1 MGLNFRKSISL
12 GKGLKLNL
20 SKSGPSVS
28 FGKSGFRQSVNL
40 KGQARTTVGIPG
52 TGIYYTK
59 NTNVKNVVS
68 GLTGG
73 LTGKGAD
80 AKGKKAAGKAAA
92 EPKAAAAKAPK
103 GTKAA
108 GAAAAGAAAGATAAA
123 AKPAVN
129 EELIAAS
136 KAKIEEFAAGIDAL
150 KSVHK
155 QSDGYIDW
163 EAIANGA
170 VSGKLKELQPF
181 AQSVIAGDID
191 AYFKVIAEVGPFDD
205 LLEYGSGFEVGTD
218 DPNLLEIEFQVKSD
232 DIIPTQYPDMKAN
245 GEIVMKDFTK
255 SAYYELVQ
263 DYVSSTMLRV
273 ARDTFA
279 LLPVKQVIIHAVD
292 KVLNPATGNDEEVTI
307 ASVKIKRDAL
317 ATLNFERIDPSDCL
331 ESFESNVKFK
341 KTTGYA
347 PVDRVLA

>member
-59 NTNVKNVVS
+59 TSNVKNIV
-68 GLTGG
+68 GG
-73 LTGKGAD
+73 LTGKD
-80 AKGKKAAGKAAA
+80 KDTSAKGKKAAGKAAGEKA
-92 EPKAAAAKAPK
+92 EKAPKATKAAAAAP
-103 GTKAA
+103 
-108 GAAAAGAAAGATAAA
+108 
-123 AKPAVN
+123 AKNAVN
-129 EELIAAS
+129 EELIAES
-136 KAKIEEFAAGIDAL
+136 KAKIEEFAAGIEAL

-163 EAIANGA
+163 VAVANGA
-170 VSGKLKELQPF
+170 VSGQMKELQPF
-181 AQSVIAGDID
+181 AQSVLAGDID
-191 AYFKVIAEVGPFDD
+191 SYFQVISEVGPFDD

-218 DPNLLEIEFQVKSD
+218 DPKMLEIEFQVKSD
-232 DIIPTQYPDMKAN
+232 EIIPKEYPDMKAS
-245 GEIVMKDFTK
+245 GEIVMKEFSK

-263 DYVSSTMLRV
+263 DYVSSTMLRI

-279 LLPVKQVIIHAVD
+279 ILPVQTVIIHAVD

-307 ASVKIKRDAL
+307 CSAKIKRDAL

-331 ESFESNVKFK
+331 ESFESNVKFR
-341 KTTGYA
+341 KTSGYA

>member
-68 GLTGG
+68 GLTG
-73 LTGKGAD
+73 KAQE
-80 AKGKKAAGKAAA
+80 AKNKKAAGKAAA
-92 EPKAAAAKAPK
+92 EPKAAKAPK

-108 GAAAAGAAAGATAAA
+108 AGVAAGAAAGATAAA

-136 KAKIEEFAAGIDAL
+136 KAKVEEFAAGIEAL

-163 EAIANGA
+163 EAVANGA
-170 VSGKLKELQPF
+170 VSGQMKELQPF
-181 AQSVIAGDID
+181 AQSVLAGDID
-191 AYFKVIAEVGPFDD
+191 SYFKVIAEVGPFDD

-218 DPNLLEIEFQVKSD
+218 DPSLLEIEFQVKSD
-232 DIIPTQYPDMKAN
+232 DIIPTQYPDMKAS
-245 GEIVMKDFTK
+245 GEIIMKDFTK

-279 LLPVKQVIIHAVD
+279 LLPVRQVIIHAVD

>member
-59 NTNVKNVVS
+59 TSNVKNIV
-68 GLTGG
+68 GG
-73 LTGKGAD
+73 LTGKD
-80 AKGKKAAGKAAA
+80 DSKGKKSTKKDTTAKGSSTK
-92 EPKAAAAKAPK
+92 AAKAAP
-103 GTKAA
+103 
-108 GAAAAGAAAGATAAA
+108 A
-123 AKPAVN
+123 AKQVN
-129 EELIAAS
+129 EELIAQS
-136 KAKIEEFAAGIDAL
+136 KAQLEEFAAGIEAL

-163 EAIANGA
+163 EAVANGA
-170 VSGKLKELQPF
+170 VSGQIRELQPF
-181 AQSVIAGDID
+181 AQSVLAGDID
-191 AYFKVIAEVGPFDD
+191 AYFRVIEQVGPFDD

-218 DPNLLEIEFQVKSD
+218 DPKIMEIEFQVKSV
-232 DIIPTQYPDMKAN
+232 DIIPTQYPDMKAS
-245 GEIVMKDFTK
+245 GEIVMKDFSK
-255 SAYYELVQ
+255 SAYFELVQ

-279 LLPVKQVIIHAVD
+279 LLPVQTVIIHAVD
-292 KVLNPATGNDEEVTI
+292 KILNPATGNDEEVTI
-307 ASVKIKRDAL
+307 ASAKIKRDAM

-341 KTTGYA
+341 KTTGYS
-347 PVDRVLA
+347 PVDRVLP

>member
-28 FGKSGFRQSVNL
+28 FGKSGFRQSINL

-59 NTNVKNVVS
+59 TNNVKNLV
-68 GLTGG
+68 GG
-73 LTGKGAD
+73 LTGNKDTA
-80 AKGKKAAGKAAA
+80 AKGKKGTSKAAEAKGTAGKATGKAAA
-92 EPKAAAAKAPK
+92 KTANAAPAAKQ
-103 GTKAA
+103 
-108 GAAAAGAAAGATAAA
+108 
-123 AKPAVN
+123 VN
-129 EELIAAS
+129 EELIAQS
-136 KAKIEEFAAGIDAL
+136 KAKLEEFAAGIEAL

-163 EAIANGA
+163 EAVANGA
-170 VSGKLKELQPF
+170 VSGQIRELQPF
-181 AQSVIAGDID
+181 AQSVLAGDID
-191 AYFKVIAEVGPFDD
+191 AYFKVIEQVDPFDD

-218 DPNLLEIEFQVKSD
+218 DPKFLEIEFQVKSD
-232 DIIPTQYPDMKAN
+232 EIIPTEYPDMKAN
-245 GEIVMKDFTK
+245 GEIVMKAFSKT
-255 SAYYELVQ
+255 AYYELVQ

-279 LLPVKQVIIHAVD
+279 LLPVQQVIIHAVD

-307 ASVKIKRDAL
+307 CSVRIKRDAM
-317 ATLNFERIDPSDCL
+317 ATLNFERIDPSDCV

-341 KTTGYA
+341 KTTGYS
-347 PVDRVLA
+347 PVDRILA

>member
-20 SKSGPSVS
+20 SKSGPSIS

-59 NTNVKNVVS
+59 TSNVKNIV
-68 GLTGG
+68 GG
-73 LTGKGAD
+73 LTGKD
-80 AKGKKAAGKAAA
+80 DSKGKKSTKKDTAAKGSSTK
-92 EPKAAAAKAPK
+92 AAKAAP
-103 GTKAA
+103 
-108 GAAAAGAAAGATAAA
+108 A
-123 AKPAVN
+123 AKQVN
-129 EELIAAS
+129 EELIAQS
-136 KAKIEEFAAGIDAL
+136 KAQLEEFVAGIEAL

-163 EAIANGA
+163 EAVANGA
-170 VSGKLKELQPF
+170 VSGQIRELQPF
-181 AQSVIAGDID
+181 AQSVLAGDID
-191 AYFKVIAEVGPFDD
+191 AYFRVIEQVGPFDD

-218 DPNLLEIEFQVKSD
+218 DPKIMEIEFQVKSG
-232 DIIPTQYPDMKAN
+232 DIIPKQYPDMKAS
-245 GEIVMKDFTK
+245 GEIVMKDFSK
-255 SAYYELVQ
+255 SAYFELVQ

-279 LLPVKQVIIHAVD
+279 LLPVQTVIIHAVD
-292 KVLNPATGNDEEVTI
+292 KILNPATGNDEEVTI
-307 ASVKIKRDAL
+307 ASAKIKRDAM

-341 KTTGYA
+341 KTTGYS
-347 PVDRVLA
+347 PVDRVLP

>member
-59 NTNVKNVVS
+59 TNNVKNLV
-68 GLTGG
+68 GG
-73 LTGKGAD
+73 LTGKD
-80 AKGKKAAGKAAA
+80 DSKGKKSTKKDTAAKGSSTK
-92 EPKAAAAKAPK
+92 AAKAAP
-103 GTKAA
+103 A
-108 GAAAAGAAAGATAAA
+108 G
-123 AKPAVN
+123 KQVN
-129 EELIAAS
+129 EELIAQS
-136 KAKIEEFAAGIDAL
+136 KATLEEFAAGIEAL

-163 EAIANGA
+163 EAVANGA
-170 VSGKLKELQPF
+170 VSGQIRELQPF
-181 AQSVIAGDID
+181 AQSVLAGDID
-191 AYFKVIAEVGPFDD
+191 AYFKVIEQVGPFDD

-218 DPNLLEIEFQVKSD
+218 DPKMMEIEFQVKSD
-232 DIIPTQYPDMKAN
+232 DIIPTQYPDMKAS
-245 GEIVMKDFTK
+245 GEIVMKDFSK

-279 LLPVKQVIIHAVD
+279 LLPVQQVIIHAVD

-307 ASVKIKRDAL
+307 ASAKIKRDAM

-341 KTTGYA
+341 KTAGYS
-347 PVDRVLA
+347 PVDRVLP

>member
-59 NTNVKNVVS
+59 TNNVKNLV
-68 GLTGG
+68 GG
-73 LTGKGAD
+73 LTGNNDSK
-80 AKGKKAAGKAAA
+80 KGKKTSGKAADTKA
-92 EPKAAAAKAPK
+92 SSKTTKDAAKTAKAAPAAKQ
-103 GTKAA
+103 
-108 GAAAAGAAAGATAAA
+108 
-123 AKPAVN
+123 VN
-129 EELIAAS
+129 EELIAQS
-136 KAKIEEFAAGIDAL
+136 KAKIEEFAAGSEAL

-163 EAIANGA
+163 EAVANGA
-170 VSGKLKELQPF
+170 VSGSMRELQPF
-181 AQSVIAGDID
+181 AQSVLAGDID
-191 AYFKVIAEVGPFDD
+191 AYFKVIEQVDPFDD

-218 DPNLLEIEFQVKSD
+218 DPKFMEIEFQVKSD
-232 DIIPTQYPDMKAN
+232 EIIPTEYPDMKAN
-245 GEIVMKDFTK
+245 GEIVMKAFSKT
-255 SAYYELVQ
+255 AYYELVQ

-279 LLPVKQVIIHAVD
+279 LLPVQQVIIHAVD

-307 ASVKIKRDAL
+307 CSAKIKRDAM

-331 ESFESNVKFK
+331 ESFESNVKFR
-341 KTTGYA
+341 KTAGYA
-347 PVDRVLA
+347 PVDRVFA

>member
-20 SKSGPSVS
+20 SKSGPSIS

-52 TGIYYTK
+52 TGVYYTK
-59 NTNVKNVVS
+59 TSNVKNIV
-68 GLTGG
+68 GG
-73 LTGKGAD
+73 LTGKD
-80 AKGKKAAGKAAA
+80 DSKGKKSTK
-92 EPKAAAAKAPK
+92 KDTAAK
-103 GTKAA
+103 GSSTKAA
-108 GAAAAGAAAGATAAA
+108 KGAPA
-123 AKPAVN
+123 AKQVN
-129 EELIAAS
+129 EELIAQS
-136 KAKIEEFAAGIDAL
+136 KAQLEEFAAGIEAL

-163 EAIANGA
+163 EAVANGA
-170 VSGKLKELQPF
+170 VSGQIRELQPF
-181 AQSVIAGDID
+181 AQSVLAGDID
-191 AYFKVIAEVGPFDD
+191 AYFRVIEQVGPFDD

-218 DPNLLEIEFQVKSD
+218 DPKIMEIEFQVKSG
-232 DIIPTQYPDMKAN
+232 DIIPTQYPDMKAS
-245 GEIVMKDFTK
+245 GEIVMKDFSK
-255 SAYYELVQ
+255 SAYFELVQ

-279 LLPVKQVIIHAVD
+279 LLPVQTVIIHAVD
-292 KVLNPATGNDEEVTI
+292 KILNPATGNDEEVTI
-307 ASVKIKRDAL
+307 ASAKIKRDAM

-341 KTTGYA
+341 KTTGYS
-347 PVDRVLA
+347 PVDRVLP

>member
-68 GLTGG
+68 S
-73 LTGKGAD
+73 LTGKAQD
-80 AKGKKAAGKAAA
+80 AKNKKAAGKAAA
-92 EPKAAAAKAPK
+92 EPKAAK
-103 GTKAA
+103 GTK
-108 GAAAAGAAAGATAAA
+108 AAAAGAAAGAVAGTKAAS
-123 AKPAVN
+123 KPAIN

-136 KAKIEEFAAGIDAL
+136 KAKVEEFAAGIDAL

-170 VSGKLKELQPF
+170 VGQFKELQPF
-181 AQSVIAGDID
+181 AQSVLAGDID
-191 AYFKVIAEVGPFDD
+191 AYFNVISEVGPFDD

-218 DPNLLEIEFQVKSD
+218 DPQIMQIEFQVKSGD
-232 DIIPTQYPDMKAN
+232 VVPTQYPDMKAN
-245 GEIVMKDFTK
+245 GELVMKDFTK

-279 LLPVKQVIIHAVD
+279 LLPVKQVLIHAVD
-292 KVLNPATGNDEEVTI
+292 KILNPATGNDEEVTI

-331 ESFESNVKFK
+331 ESFESNIKFK

>member
-68 GLTGG
+68 S
-73 LTGKGAD
+73 LTGKAQD
-80 AKGKKAAGKAAA
+80 AKNKKAAGKAAA
-92 EPKAAAAKAPK
+92 EPKATK

-108 GAAAAGAAAGATAAA
+108 AAGAVGAAAGAKAA

-136 KAKIEEFAAGIDAL
+136 KAKVEEFAAGIEAL

-163 EAIANGA
+163 EALANGA
-170 VSGKLKELQPF
+170 VSGQLKELQPF
-181 AQSVIAGDID
+181 AQSVLAGDID
-191 AYFKVIAEVGPFDD
+191 AYFNVISEVGPFDD

-218 DPNLLEIEFQVKSD
+218 DPQIMQIEFQVKSA
-232 DIIPTQYPDMKAN
+232 DIVPTQYPDMKAN
-245 GEIVMKDFTK
+245 GELVMKDFTK

-279 LLPVKQVIIHAVD
+279 LLPVKQVLIHAVD
-292 KVLNPATGNDEEVTI
+292 KILNPATGNDEEVTI

-331 ESFESNVKFK
+331 ESFESNIKFK

>member
-20 SKSGPSVS
+20 SKSGPSIS

-52 TGIYYTK
+52 TGVYYTK
-59 NTNVKNVVS
+59 TSNVKNIV
-68 GLTGG
+68 GG
-73 LTGKGAD
+73 LTGKD
-80 AKGKKAAGKAAA
+80 DSKGKKSTKKDTAAKGSSTK
-92 EPKAAAAKAPK
+92 AAKAAP
-103 GTKAA
+103 
-108 GAAAAGAAAGATAAA
+108 A
-123 AKPAVN
+123 AKQVN
-129 EELIAAS
+129 EELIAQS
-136 KAKIEEFAAGIDAL
+136 KAQLEEFVAGIEAL

-163 EAIANGA
+163 EAVANGA
-170 VSGKLKELQPF
+170 VSGQIRELQPF
-181 AQSVIAGDID
+181 AQSVLAGDID
-191 AYFKVIAEVGPFDD
+191 AYFRVIEQVGPFDD

-218 DPNLLEIEFQVKSD
+218 DPKIMEIEFQVKSG
-232 DIIPTQYPDMKAN
+232 DIIPKQYPDMKAS
-245 GEIVMKDFTK
+245 GEVVMKDFSK
-255 SAYYELVQ
+255 SAYFELVQ

-279 LLPVKQVIIHAVD
+279 LLPVQTVIIHAVD
-292 KVLNPATGNDEEVTI
+292 KILNPATGNDEEVTI
-307 ASVKIKRDAL
+307 ASAKIKRDAM

-341 KTTGYA
+341 KTTGYS
-347 PVDRVLA
+347 PVDRVLP

>member
-28 FGKSGFRQSVNL
+28 FGKSGFRQSINL

-68 GLTGG
+68 GLTG
-73 LTGKGAD
+73 KAND
-80 AKGKKAAGKAAA
+80 AKNKKAAD
-92 EPKAAAAKAPK
+92 
-103 GTKAA
+103 TKAA
-108 GAAAAGAAAGATAAA
+108 KGAKAAGAAAGAAGVAAGTKA

-136 KAKIEEFAAGIDAL
+136 KAKVEEFAAGIEAL

-170 VSGKLKELQPF
+170 VGQFKELQPF
-181 AQSVIAGDID
+181 AQSVLAGDID
-191 AYFKVIAEVGPFDD
+191 AYFNVIAEVGPFDD

-218 DPNLLEIEFQVKSD
+218 DPKVMQIEFQVKSD
-232 DIIPTQYPDMKAN
+232 DVVPTQYPDMKAS
-245 GEIVMKDFTK
+245 GELVMKDFTK

-279 LLPVKQVIIHAVD
+279 LLPVQYVLVHAVD
-292 KVLNPATGNDEEVTI
+292 KILNPATGNDEEVTI

>member
-68 GLTGG
+68 S
-73 LTGKGAD
+73 LTGKAQD
-80 AKGKKAAGKAAA
+80 AKNKKAAGKAAA
-92 EPKAAAAKAPK
+92 EPKAAK
-103 GTKAA
+103 GTK
-108 GAAAAGAAAGATAAA
+108 AAAAGAAAGAVAGTKAAS
-123 AKPAVN
+123 KPAVN

-136 KAKIEEFAAGIDAL
+136 KAKVEEFAAGIDAL

-170 VSGKLKELQPF
+170 VGQFKELQPF
-181 AQSVIAGDID
+181 AQSVLAGDID
-191 AYFKVIAEVGPFDD
+191 AYFNVISEVGPFDD

-218 DPNLLEIEFQVKSD
+218 DPQIMQIEFQVKSGD
-232 DIIPTQYPDMKAN
+232 VVPTQYPDMKAN
-245 GEIVMKDFTK
+245 GELVMKDFTK

-279 LLPVKQVIIHAVD
+279 LLPVKTVLVHAVD
-292 KVLNPATGNDEEVTI
+292 KILNPATGNDEEVTI

-331 ESFESNVKFK
+331 ESFESNIKFK

>member
-59 NTNVKNVVS
+59 TSNVKNIV
-68 GLTGG
+68 GG
-73 LTGKGAD
+73 LTGKND
-80 AKGKKAAGKAAA
+80 DSKGKKTTKKDAAPKATKAAS
-92 EPKAAAAKAPK
+92 KAAPAAKAN
-103 GTKAA
+103 
-108 GAAAAGAAAGATAAA
+108 
-123 AKPAVN
+123 N
-129 EELIAAS
+129 EELIRES
-136 KAKIEEFAAGIDAL
+136 QAKVEEFAAGIEAL

-163 EAIANGA
+163 QAIANGA
-170 VSGKLKELQPF
+170 VSGQIRELQPF
-181 AQSVIAGDID
+181 AQSVLAGDID
-191 AYFKVIAEVGPFDD
+191 AYFRVIEQVGPFDD

-218 DPNLLEIEFQVKSD
+218 DPSILEVEFQVKSE
-232 DIIPTQYPDMKAN
+232 DIIPTEYPDMKAS
-245 GEIVMKDFTK
+245 GELVMKAFSK

-279 LLPVKQVIIHAVD
+279 LLPVQQVIIHAVD

-307 ASVKIKRDAL
+307 CSAKIKIDVL

-331 ESFESNVKFK
+331 ESFESNVRFK

>member
-52 TGIYYTK
+52 TGVYYTK
-59 NTNVKNVVS
+59 TSNVKNIV
-68 GLTGG
+68 GG
-73 LTGKGAD
+73 LTGKD
-80 AKGKKAAGKAAA
+80 DSKGKKSTKKDTAAKGSSTK
-92 EPKAAAAKAPK
+92 AAKA
-103 GTKAA
+103 
-108 GAAAAGAAAGATAAA
+108 ATAA
-123 AKPAVN
+123 KQVN
-129 EELIAAS
+129 EELIAQS
-136 KAKIEEFAAGIDAL
+136 KAQLEEFAAGIEAL

-163 EAIANGA
+163 EAVANGA
-170 VSGKLKELQPF
+170 VSGQIRELQPF
-181 AQSVIAGDID
+181 AQSVLAGDID
-191 AYFKVIAEVGPFDD
+191 AYFRVIEQVGPFDD

-218 DPNLLEIEFQVKSD
+218 DPKIMEIEFQVKSG
-232 DIIPTQYPDMKAN
+232 DIIPTQYPDMKAS
-245 GEIVMKDFTK
+245 GEIVMKDFSK
-255 SAYYELVQ
+255 SAYFELVQ

-279 LLPVKQVIIHAVD
+279 LLPVQTVIIHAVD
-292 KVLNPATGNDEEVTI
+292 KILNPATGNDEEVTI
-307 ASVKIKRDAL
+307 ASAKIKRDAM

-341 KTTGYA
+341 KTTGYS
-347 PVDRVLA
+347 PVDRVLP

>member
-28 FGKSGFRQSVNL
+28 FGKSGFRQSINL
-40 KGQARTTVGIPG
+40 KGNARTTVGIPG

-68 GLTGG
+68 S
-73 LTGKGAD
+73 LTGKAQD
-80 AKGKKAAGKAAA
+80 AKNKKAAGKAAA
-92 EPKAAAAKAPK
+92 EPKAAKGAK
-103 GTKAA
+103 
-108 GAAAAGAAAGATAAA
+108 AAAAGAAGAAASAKAA
-123 AKPAVN
+123 AKPAIN

-136 KAKIEEFAAGIDAL
+136 KAKVEEFAAGIEAL

-163 EAIANGA
+163 EALANGA
-170 VSGKLKELQPF
+170 VSGQLKELQPF
-181 AQSVIAGDID
+181 AQSVLAGDID
-191 AYFKVIAEVGPFDD
+191 AYFNVIAEVGPFDD

-218 DPNLLEIEFQVKSD
+218 DPQIMQIEFQVKSG
-232 DIIPTQYPDMKAN
+232 DIVPTQYPDMKAN
-245 GEIVMKDFTK
+245 GELVMKDFTK

-279 LLPVKQVIIHAVD
+279 LLPVKAVLIHAVD

-317 ATLNFERIDPSDCL
+317 ATLNFERIDPSECL
-331 ESFESNVKFK
+331 ESFESNIRFK

>member
-68 GLTGG
+68 GLTG
-73 LTGKGAD
+73 KAND
-80 AKGKKAAGKAAA
+80 AKTKKAAESK
-92 EPKAAAAKAPK
+92 AAAKAPK
-103 GTKAA
+103 GAKAA
-108 GAAAAGAAAGATAAA
+108 GAAGAAAGAAAGTKA

-136 KAKIEEFAAGIDAL
+136 KAKVEEFAAGIEAL

-170 VSGKLKELQPF
+170 VSGQMKELQPF
-181 AQSVIAGDID
+181 AQSVLAGDID
-191 AYFKVIAEVGPFDD
+191 AYFNVIAEVGPFDD

-218 DPNLLEIEFQVKSD
+218 DPKVMQIEFQVKSD
-232 DIIPTQYPDMKAN
+232 DIVPTQYPDMKAN
-245 GEIVMKDFTK
+245 GELVMKDFTK

-279 LLPVKQVIIHAVD
+279 LLPVQYVLIHAVD
-292 KVLNPATGNDEEVTI
+292 KILNPATGNDEEVTI

>member
-59 NTNVKNVVS
+59 TSNVKNLV
-68 GLTGG
+68 GG
-73 LTGKGAD
+73 LTGKD
-80 AKGKKAAGKAAA
+80 DSKGKKSTKKDTAAKGSSAK
-92 EPKAAAAKAPK
+92 AAKAAP
-103 GTKAA
+103 
-108 GAAAAGAAAGATAAA
+108 A
-123 AKPAVN
+123 AKQVN
-129 EELIAAS
+129 EELIAQS
-136 KAKIEEFAAGIDAL
+136 KAQLEEFAAGIEAL

-163 EAIANGA
+163 EAVANGA
-170 VSGKLKELQPF
+170 VSGQIRELQPF
-181 AQSVIAGDID
+181 AQSVLAGDID
-191 AYFKVIAEVGPFDD
+191 AYFRVIEQVGPFDD

-218 DPNLLEIEFQVKSD
+218 DPKIMEIEFQVKSG
-232 DIIPTQYPDMKAN
+232 DIIPTQYPDMKAS
-245 GEIVMKDFTK
+245 GEIVMKDFSK
-255 SAYYELVQ
+255 SAYFELVQ

-279 LLPVKQVIIHAVD
+279 LLPVQTVIIHAVD
-292 KVLNPATGNDEEVTI
+292 KILNPATGNDEEVTI
-307 ASVKIKRDAL
+307 ASAKIKRDAM

-341 KTTGYA
+341 KTTGYS
-347 PVDRVLA
+347 PVDRVLP

>member
-68 GLTGG
+68 GLTG
-73 LTGKGAD
+73 KAQE
-80 AKGKKAAGKAAA
+80 AKNKKAAGKAAA
-92 EPKAAAAKAPK
+92 EPKAAKAPK

-108 GAAAAGAAAGATAAA
+108 AGVAAGAAAGATAAA

-136 KAKIEEFAAGIDAL
+136 KAKVEEFAAGIEAL

-163 EAIANGA
+163 EAVANGA
-170 VSGKLKELQPF
+170 VSGQMKELQPF
-181 AQSVIAGDID
+181 AQSVLAGDID
-191 AYFKVIAEVGPFDD
+191 SYFKVIAEVGPFDD

-218 DPNLLEIEFQVKSD
+218 DPSLLEIEFQVKSG
-232 DIIPTQYPDMKAN
+232 DIIPTQYPDMKAS

-279 LLPVKQVIIHAVD
+279 LLPVRQVIIHAVD

-331 ESFESNVKFK
+331 ETFESNVKFK

>member
-59 NTNVKNVVS
+59 TSNVKNIV
-68 GLTGG
+68 GG
-73 LTGKGAD
+73 LTGKD
-80 AKGKKAAGKAAA
+80 DSKGKKSTKKDTAAKGSSTK
-92 EPKAAAAKAPK
+92 AAKAAP
-103 GTKAA
+103 
-108 GAAAAGAAAGATAAA
+108 TA
-123 AKPAVN
+123 KQVN
-129 EELIAAS
+129 EELIAQS
-136 KAKIEEFAAGIDAL
+136 KAQLEEFAAGIEAL

-163 EAIANGA
+163 EAVANGA
-170 VSGKLKELQPF
+170 VSGQIRELQPF
-181 AQSVIAGDID
+181 AQSVLAGDID
-191 AYFKVIAEVGPFDD
+191 AYFRVIEQVGPFDD

-218 DPNLLEIEFQVKSD
+218 DPKIMEIEFQVKSG
-232 DIIPTQYPDMKAN
+232 DIIPTQYPDMKAS
-245 GEIVMKDFTK
+245 GEIVMKDFSK
-255 SAYYELVQ
+255 SAYFELVQ

-279 LLPVKQVIIHAVD
+279 LLPVQTVIIHAVD
-292 KVLNPATGNDEEVTI
+292 KILNPATGNDEEVTI
-307 ASVKIKRDAL
+307 ASAKIKRDAM

-341 KTTGYA
+341 KTTGYS
-347 PVDRVLA
+347 PVDRVLP

>member
-80 AKGKKAAGKAAA
+80 AKGKKAPGKAAA
-92 EPKAAAAKAPK
+92 EPKAAK

-108 GAAAAGAAAGATAAA
+108 AAAGAAGAAGAAAGAKAA

-181 AQSVIAGDID
+181 AQSVLAGDID
-191 AYFKVIAEVGPFDD
+191 AYFNVIAEVGPFDD

-218 DPNLLEIEFQVKSD
+218 DPQVMQIEFQVKSG
-232 DIIPTQYPDMKAN
+232 DIVPTQYPDMKAG
-245 GEIVMKDFTK
+245 GELVMKDFTK

-279 LLPVKQVIIHAVD
+279 LLPVKTVLIHAVD
-292 KVLNPATGNDEEVTI
+292 KILNPATGNDEEVTI

-331 ESFESNVKFK
+331 ESFESNIKFK

>member
-59 NTNVKNVVS
+59 TNNVKNLV
-68 GLTGG
+68 GG
-73 LTGKGAD
+73 LTGKD
-80 AKGKKAAGKAAA
+80 DSKGKKSTKKDTAAKGSSTK
-92 EPKAAAAKAPK
+92 AAKAAP
-103 GTKAA
+103 A
-108 GAAAAGAAAGATAAA
+108 G
-123 AKPAVN
+123 KQVN
-129 EELIAAS
+129 EELIAQS
-136 KAKIEEFAAGIDAL
+136 KATLEEFAAGIEAL

-163 EAIANGA
+163 EAVANGA
-170 VSGKLKELQPF
+170 VSGQIRELQPF
-181 AQSVIAGDID
+181 AQSVLAGDID
-191 AYFKVIAEVGPFDD
+191 AYFKVIEQVGPFDD

-218 DPNLLEIEFQVKSD
+218 DPKMMEIEFQVKSD
-232 DIIPTQYPDMKAN
+232 DIIPTQYPDMKAS
-245 GEIVMKDFTK
+245 GEIVMKDFSK

-279 LLPVKQVIIHAVD
+279 LLPVQQVIIHAVD
-292 KVLNPATGNDEEVTI
+292 KVLNPATGNDEEVTV
-307 ASVKIKRDAL
+307 ASVKIKRDAM

-331 ESFESNVKFK
+331 ESFESNVTFTK
-341 KTTGYA
+341 KAGYS
-347 PVDRVLA
+347 PVDRVLP

>member
-28 FGKSGFRQSVNL
+28 FGKSGFRQSINL

-68 GLTGG
+68 GLTE
-73 LTGKGAD
+73 KAND
-80 AKGKKAAGKAAA
+80 AKNKKAADTK
-92 EPKAAAAKAPK
+92 AAKAPK
-103 GTKAA
+103 GAK
-108 GAAAAGAAAGATAAA
+108 AAGAAAGAAGVAAGTKA

-136 KAKIEEFAAGIDAL
+136 KAKVEEFAAGIEAL

-170 VSGKLKELQPF
+170 VGQFKELQPF
-181 AQSVIAGDID
+181 AQSVLAGDID
-191 AYFKVIAEVGPFDD
+191 AYFNVIAEVGPFDD

-218 DPNLLEIEFQVKSD
+218 DPKVMQIEFQVKSD
-232 DIIPTQYPDMKAN
+232 DVVPTQYPDMKAS
-245 GEIVMKDFTK
+245 GELVMKDFTK

-279 LLPVKQVIIHAVD
+279 LLPVQYVLVHAVD
-292 KVLNPATGNDEEVTI
+292 KILNPATGNDEEVTI

>member
-68 GLTGG
+68 GLTG
-73 LTGKGAD
+73 KVND
-80 AKGKKAAGKAAA
+80 AKNKKAA

-103 GTKAA
+103 GTKAVA
-108 GAAAAGAAAGATAAA
+108 GAAGAAGVAAGTKA

-170 VSGKLKELQPF
+170 VSGQLKELQPF
-181 AQSVIAGDID
+181 AQSVLAGDID
-191 AYFKVIAEVGPFDD
+191 AYFNVIAEVGPFDD

-218 DPNLLEIEFQVKSD
+218 DPQVMQIEFQVKSD
-232 DIIPTQYPDMKAN
+232 EVVPTQYPDMKAS
-245 GEIVMKDFTK
+245 GELVMKDFTK

-279 LLPVKQVIIHAVD
+279 LLPVKTVLIHAVD
-292 KVLNPATGNDEEVTI
+292 KILNPATGNDEEVTI

>member
-59 NTNVKNVVS
+59 TSNVKNLV
-68 GLTGG
+68 GG
-73 LTGKGAD
+73 LTGKD
-80 AKGKKAAGKAAA
+80 TAKGKKSNKKDSEAKAPAAKGTKGKAAA
-92 EPKAAAAKAPK
+92 AAAPASK
-103 GTKAA
+103 
-108 GAAAAGAAAGATAAA
+108 
-123 AKPAVN
+123 AVN
-129 EELIAAS
+129 EELIAQS
-136 KAKIEEFAAGIDAL
+136 KTKIEEFAAGIEAL
-150 KSVHK
+150 KSIHK

-163 EAIANGA
+163 EAVANGA
-170 VSGKLKELQPF
+170 VSGQMRELQPF
-181 AQSVIAGDID
+181 AQSVLAGDID
-191 AYFKVIAEVGPFDD
+191 AYFRVIEQVGPFDD

-218 DPNLLEIEFQVKSD
+218 DPKMMEIEFQVKSD
-232 DIIPTQYPDMKAN
+232 EIIPAQYPDMKAS
-245 GEIVMKDFTK
+245 GELVMKDFTK

-279 LLPVKQVIIHAVD
+279 LLPVQQVIIHAVD

-307 ASVKIKRDAL
+307 ASAKIKRDAM
-317 ATLNFERIDPSDCL
+317 AALNFERIDPSDCL
-331 ESFESNVKFK
+331 ESFESNVKFR
-341 KTTGYA
+341 KTAGYA
-347 PVDRVLA
+347 PVDRILA

>member
-28 FGKSGFRQSVNL
+28 FGKSGLRQSINL

-59 NTNVKNVVS
+59 TNNVKNLV
-68 GLTGG
+68 GG
-73 LTGKGAD
+73 LTGKD
-80 AKGKKAAGKAAA
+80 KDKNAKNKKAAKK
-92 EPKAAAAKAPK
+92 EVEAKSASK
-103 GTKAA
+103 TKAI
-108 GAAAAGAAAGATAAA
+108 AAQ
-123 AKPAVN
+123 KENN
-129 EELIAAS
+129 EELIKAS
-136 KAKIEEFAAGIDAL
+136 QARIEEFAAGIDAI

-170 VSGKLKELQPF
+170 VSGQLKDLQPF
-181 AQSVIAGDID
+181 AQSILAGDID
-191 AYFKVIAEVGPFDD
+191 SYFKVIAEVGPFDD
-205 LLEYGSGFEVGTD
+205 LLEYGSCFEVGTD
-218 DPNLLEIEFQVKSD
+218 DPSILEIEFQVKSD
-232 DIIPTQYPDMKAN
+232 DIIPKEYPDMKAD

-255 SAYYELVQ
+255 SAYYDLVQ

-279 LLPVKQVIIHAVD
+279 LLPVKEVVIHAVD

-307 ASVKIKRDAL
+307 VSAKVKRDAL

-331 ESFESNVKFK
+331 ESFESNVRFR
-341 KTTGYA
+341 KTAGYA

>member
-59 NTNVKNVVS
+59 TSNVKNIV
-68 GLTGG
+68 GG
-73 LTGKGAD
+73 LTGKD
-80 AKGKKAAGKAAA
+80 DSKGKKSTKKDTAAKGSSTK
-92 EPKAAAAKAPK
+92 AAKAAP
-103 GTKAA
+103 
-108 GAAAAGAAAGATAAA
+108 A
-123 AKPAVN
+123 AKQVN
-129 EELIAAS
+129 EELIAQS
-136 KAKIEEFAAGIDAL
+136 KAQLEEFAAGIEVL

-163 EAIANGA
+163 EAVANGA
-170 VSGKLKELQPF
+170 VSGQIRELQPF
-181 AQSVIAGDID
+181 AQSVLAGDID
-191 AYFKVIAEVGPFDD
+191 AYFRVIEQVGPFDD

-218 DPNLLEIEFQVKSD
+218 DPKIMEIEFQVKSG
-232 DIIPTQYPDMKAN
+232 DIIPTQYPDMKAS
-245 GEIVMKDFTK
+245 GEIVMKDFSK
-255 SAYYELVQ
+255 SAYFELVQ

-279 LLPVKQVIIHAVD
+279 LLPVQTVIIHAVD
-292 KVLNPATGNDEEVTI
+292 KILNPATGNDEEVTI
-307 ASVKIKRDAL
+307 ASAKIKRDAM

-341 KTTGYA
+341 KTTGYS
-347 PVDRVLA
+347 PVDRVLP

>member
-52 TGIYYTK
+52 TGVYYTK
-59 NTNVKNVVS
+59 TSNVKNIV
-68 GLTGG
+68 GG
-73 LTGKGAD
+73 LTGKD
-80 AKGKKAAGKAAA
+80 DSKGKKSTKKDTATKGSSAK
-92 EPKAAAAKAPK
+92 AAKAAP
-103 GTKAA
+103 
-108 GAAAAGAAAGATAAA
+108 A
-123 AKPAVN
+123 AKQVN
-129 EELIAAS
+129 EELIAQS
-136 KAKIEEFAAGIDAL
+136 KAQLEEFAAGIEAL

-163 EAIANGA
+163 EAVANGA
-170 VSGKLKELQPF
+170 VSGQIRELQPF
-181 AQSVIAGDID
+181 AQSVLAGDID
-191 AYFKVIAEVGPFDD
+191 AYFRVIEQVGPFDD

-218 DPNLLEIEFQVKSD
+218 DPKIMEIEFQVKSG
-232 DIIPTQYPDMKAN
+232 DIIPTQYPDMKAS
-245 GEIVMKDFTK
+245 GEIVMKDFSKT
-255 SAYYELVQ
+255 AYFELVQ

-279 LLPVKQVIIHAVD
+279 LLPVQTVIIHAVD
-292 KVLNPATGNDEEVTI
+292 KILNPATGNDEEVTI
-307 ASVKIKRDAL
+307 ASAKIKRDAM

-341 KTTGYA
+341 KTTGYS
-347 PVDRVLA
+347 PVDRVLP

>member
-68 GLTGG
+68 GLTG
-73 LTGKGAD
+73 KVND
-80 AKGKKAAGKAAA
+80 AKNKKAA

-108 GAAAAGAAAGATAAA
+108 AGAAGAAGVAAGTKA

-170 VSGKLKELQPF
+170 VSGQLKELQPF
-181 AQSVIAGDID
+181 AQSVLAGDID
-191 AYFKVIAEVGPFDD
+191 AYFNVIAEVGPFDD

-218 DPNLLEIEFQVKSD
+218 DPQVMQIEFQVKSD
-232 DIIPTQYPDMKAN
+232 EVVPTQYPDMKAS
-245 GEIVMKDFTK
+245 GELVMKDFTK

-279 LLPVKQVIIHAVD
+279 LLPVKTVLIHAVD
-292 KVLNPATGNDEEVTI
+292 KILNPATGNDEEVTL

>member
-59 NTNVKNVVS
+59 TSNVKNIV
-68 GLTGG
+68 GG
-73 LTGKGAD
+73 LTGKND
-80 AKGKKAAGKAAA
+80 SKGKKSTKKDTAAKGSSTK
-92 EPKAAAAKAPK
+92 AAKAAP
-103 GTKAA
+103 
-108 GAAAAGAAAGATAAA
+108 A
-123 AKPAVN
+123 AKQVN
-129 EELIAAS
+129 EELIAQS
-136 KAKIEEFAAGIDAL
+136 KAQLEEFAAGIEAL

-163 EAIANGA
+163 EAVANGA
-170 VSGKLKELQPF
+170 VSGQIRELQPF
-181 AQSVIAGDID
+181 AQSVLAGDID
-191 AYFKVIAEVGPFDD
+191 AYFRVIEQVGPFDD

-218 DPNLLEIEFQVKSD
+218 DPKIMEIEFQVKSG
-232 DIIPTQYPDMKAN
+232 DIIPTQYPDMKAS
-245 GEIVMKDFTK
+245 GEIVMKDFSK
-255 SAYYELVQ
+255 SAYFELVQ

-279 LLPVKQVIIHAVD
+279 LLPVQTVIIHAVD
-292 KVLNPATGNDEEVTI
+292 KILNPATGNDEEVTI
-307 ASVKIKRDAL
+307 ASAKIKRDAM

-341 KTTGYA
+341 KTTGYS
-347 PVDRVLA
+347 PVDRILP

>member
-52 TGIYYTK
+52 TGVYYTK
-59 NTNVKNVVS
+59 TSNVKNIV
-68 GLTGG
+68 GG
-73 LTGKGAD
+73 LTGKD
-80 AKGKKAAGKAAA
+80 DSKGKKSTKKDTAAKGSSTK
-92 EPKAAAAKAPK
+92 AAKAAP
-103 GTKAA
+103 
-108 GAAAAGAAAGATAAA
+108 A
-123 AKPAVN
+123 AKQVN
-129 EELIAAS
+129 EELIAQS
-136 KAKIEEFAAGIDAL
+136 TAKVEEFAAGIEAL

-163 EAIANGA
+163 EAVANGA
-170 VSGKLKELQPF
+170 VSGQIRELQPF
-181 AQSVIAGDID
+181 AQSVLAGDID
-191 AYFKVIAEVGPFDD
+191 AYFRVIEQVGPFDD

-218 DPNLLEIEFQVKSD
+218 DPKMMEIEFQVKSD
-232 DIIPTQYPDMKAN
+232 DIIPTQYPDMKAS
-245 GEIVMKDFTK
+245 GEIVMKDFSK
-255 SAYYELVQ
+255 SAYFELVQ

-279 LLPVKQVIIHAVD
+279 LLPVQTVIIHAVD

-307 ASVKIKRDAL
+307 ASAKIKRDAM

-341 KTTGYA
+341 KTTGYS
-347 PVDRVLA
+347 PVDRVLP

>member
-59 NTNVKNVVS
+59 TNNVKNLV
-68 GLTGG
+68 GG
-73 LTGKGAD
+73 LTGKD
-80 AKGKKAAGKAAA
+80 DSKGKKSTKKDTAAKGTSTK
-92 EPKAAAAKAPK
+92 AAKAAP
-103 GTKAA
+103 
-108 GAAAAGAAAGATAAA
+108 A
-123 AKPAVN
+123 AKQVN
-129 EELIAAS
+129 EELIAQS
-136 KAKIEEFAAGIDAL
+136 KATLEEFAAGIEAL

-163 EAIANGA
+163 EAVANGA
-170 VSGKLKELQPF
+170 VSGQIKELQPF
-181 AQSVIAGDID
+181 AQSVLAGDID
-191 AYFKVIAEVGPFDD
+191 AYFKVIEQVGPFDD

-218 DPNLLEIEFQVKSD
+218 DPKMMEIEFQVKSD
-232 DIIPTQYPDMKAN
+232 DIIPTQYPDMKAS
-245 GEIVMKDFTK
+245 GEIVMKDFSKT
-255 SAYYELVQ
+255 AYYELIQ

-279 LLPVKQVIIHAVD
+279 LLPVQQVIIHAVD

-307 ASVKIKRDAL
+307 ASAKIKRDAM

-341 KTTGYA
+341 KTTGYS

>member
-68 GLTGG
+68 GLTG
-73 LTGKGAD
+73 KAQE
-80 AKGKKAAGKAAA
+80 AKNKKAAGKAAA
-92 EPKAAAAKAPK
+92 EPKAAKAPK

-108 GAAAAGAAAGATAAA
+108 AGMAAGAAAGATAAA

-136 KAKIEEFAAGIDAL
+136 KAKVEEFAAGIEAL

-163 EAIANGA
+163 EAVANGA
-170 VSGKLKELQPF
+170 VSGQMKELQPF
-181 AQSVIAGDID
+181 AQSVLAGDID
-191 AYFKVIAEVGPFDD
+191 SYFKVIAEVGPFDD

-218 DPNLLEIEFQVKSD
+218 DPSLLEVEFQVKSD
-232 DIIPTQYPDMKAN
+232 DIIPTQYPDMKAS

-279 LLPVKQVIIHAVD
+279 LLPVRQVIIHAVD

>member
-68 GLTGG
+68 S
-73 LTGKGAD
+73 LTGKAKD
-80 AKGKKAAGKAAA
+80 AKNKKAAA
-92 EPKAAAAKAPK
+92 EPKAAKS
-103 GTKAA
+103 TK
-108 GAAAAGAAAGATAAA
+108 AAAAGAVGAAAGAKAA

-136 KAKIEEFAAGIDAL
+136 KAKVEEFAQGIEAL

-170 VSGKLKELQPF
+170 VSGQLKELQPF
-181 AQSVIAGDID
+181 AQSVLAGDID
-191 AYFKVIAEVGPFDD
+191 AYFNVISDVGPFDD

-218 DPNLLEIEFQVKSD
+218 DPQIMQIEFQVKSA
-232 DIIPTQYPDMKAN
+232 DIVPTQYPDMKAN
-245 GEIVMKDFTK
+245 GELVMKDFTK

-279 LLPVKQVIIHAVD
+279 LLPVKQVLIHAVD
-292 KVLNPATGNDEEVTI
+292 KILNPATGNDEEVTI

-317 ATLNFERIDPSDCL
+317 AALNFERIDPSDCL
-331 ESFESNVKFK
+331 ESFESNIKFK

>member
-68 GLTGG
+68 GLTG
-73 LTGKGAD
+73 KAQE
-80 AKGKKAAGKAAA
+80 AKNKKAAGKAAA
-92 EPKAAAAKAPK
+92 EPKAAKAPK

-108 GAAAAGAAAGATAAA
+108 AGVAAGAAAGATAAA

-136 KAKIEEFAAGIDAL
+136 KAKVEEFAAGIEAL

-163 EAIANGA
+163 EAVANGA
-170 VSGKLKELQPF
+170 VSGQMKELQPF
-181 AQSVIAGDID
+181 AQSVLAGDID
-191 AYFKVIAEVGPFDD
+191 SYFKVIAEVGPFDD

-218 DPNLLEIEFQVKSD
+218 DPSMLEVEFQVKSD
-232 DIIPTQYPDMKAN
+232 DIIPTQYPDMKAS

-279 LLPVKQVIIHAVD
+279 LLPVRQVIIHAVD